1 MYLKITNTINNIISN
16 INIVIAT
23 AKQKGIHKHES
34 TILSIILFI
43 FNLDLLYILYEIV
56 AFHQNLND

>member
-16 INIVIAT
+16 INTVIAT

-43 FNLDLLYILYEIV
+43 FNLDL
-56 AFHQNLND
+56 

>member
-16 INIVIAT
+16 ITIVIAT
-23 AKQKGIHKHES
+23 AKQKGIHKHEF

-43 FNLDLLYILYEIV
+43 FNLDL
-56 AFHQNLND
+56 